1 MERTNIQTN
10 FENSK
15 KKSSKKIDEKKPLL
29 DKLAQ
34 LWTNTISNDAI
45 NTRQNL
51 ARRAKAKYFTQAYT
65 KQLAQLKSTL
75 QKSYNNTIYGCAH
88 VLFQEG
94 KKITSHYC
102 NNRWCIVCNRIRTA
116 KLIIAYKDPIAKLKE
131 LHLLTLTIRNV
142 EADILEYK
150 IENMQ
155 KTISTIINTINKR
168 KKRAGEKN
176 ILRGIRKLECTFN
189 ETEKTFHPHFHIL
202 VEGYQNAVDIKNEW
216 LKHYKDEALHYLQD
230 IRKADKDSLIEI
242 FKYYTK
248 IAKNKAIYIEALDVI
263 FRAMRGKRVYQSF
276 GIKKS
281 VNEDIDTIQSQIIHD
296 LEEAEKTW
304 EWVESDWVDKSGEL
318 LTNYK
323 PSEKMNELVKNI
335 KHIDIKIQQ

>member
-75 QKSYNNTIYGCAH
+75 QKSYNNTIYGCSNT
-88 VLFQEG
+88 LIQEG
-94 KKITSHYC
+94 KKITSRYC
-102 NNRWCIVCNRIRTA
+102 NNRWCVVCNRIRTA
-116 KLIIAYKDPIAKLKE
+116 KLILGYKDELKKIPD
-131 LHLLTLTIRNV
+131 LYFCTLTIPNV
-142 EADILEYK
+142 SAYMLKETIEKMIKTFGK
-150 IENMQ
+150 IIE
-155 KTISTIINTINKR
+155 TLNTR
-168 KKRAGEKN
+168 KKRAGDKN
-176 ILRGIRKLECTFN
+176 KLKGLRKIECTFN
-189 ETEKTFHPHFHIL
+189 DVAITFHPHIHFLI
-202 VEGYQNAVDIKNEW
+202 EGYQNAVDFKTEW
-216 LKHYKDEALHYLQD
+216 LKHYPDALPFLQD
-230 IRKADKDSLIEI
+230 IKKADEGTFIEL

-248 IAKNKAIYIEALDVI
+248 IMSNKTMYIEALDVI
-263 FRAMRGKRVYQSF
+263 FQAMRGKRVYQPF
-276 GIKKS
+276 GLKKCIS
-281 VNEDIDTIQSQIIHD
+281 EDIDAINAQITD
-296 LEEAEKTW
+296 LEEAEKIWMW
-304 EWVESDWVDKSGEL
+304 EENDWVDYTGER
-318 LTNYK
+318 LTNYV
-323 PSEKMNELVKNI
+323 PDETMNELVNKNI